1 MNEQEQWDTAVEIAN
16 SQISGIDF
24 MTVGEW
30 LSDDDPD
37 EEVERAVYDKLMKL
51 RANGDQHH
59 TMGEMYRYRAL
70 YNAGLFSAWAK
81 SGEVPVY
88 KSLKHSDG
96 EICFGGSM
104 FIVVAELPTGQVS
117 NHYENEYWGTF
128 DIPEVE
134 IPPEYDGHTPQ
145 VAADR
150 LESYLLGE
158 A

>member
-1 MNEQEQWDTAVEIAN
+1 MNEQEQWDKAIEIAN
-16 SQISGIDF
+16 AAIQDVDF
-24 MTVGEW
+24 MSVSEILEDAELDDVVVNDIYEKVG
-30 LSDDDPD
+30 
-37 EEVERAVYDKLMKL
+37 KT
-51 RANGDQHH
+51 RANGDEYH
-59 TMGEMYRYRAL
+59 TMQEMYRYRAL

-96 EICFGGSM
+96 EACFGGSM
-104 FIVVAELPTGQVS
+104 FIVVAELPTGQIS
-117 NHYENEYWGTF
+117 NHYENQYWGAF

-134 IPPEYDGHTPQ
+134 LPPEYDGHTPK

-158 A
+158 G